1 MHPERKPIGLSVPH
15 RSPDQQRIA
24 LENKV
29 AELEARVRQLE
40 DIIRKLD
47 RAVLTRKKT

>member
-1 MHPERKPIGLSVPH
+1 MSERKPIGLTVPH
-15 RSPDQQRIA
+15 RSPAQHQAA
-24 LENKV
+24 LEKQV

-47 RAVLTRKKT
+47 RQSLIRRK

>member
-1 MHPERKPIGLSVPH
+1 MSERKPIGLSVPH
-15 RSPDQQRIA
+15 RSPAQHQAA
-24 LENKV
+24 LEKQV

-47 RAVLTRKKT
+47 RQSLIRRK

>member
-1 MHPERKPIGLSVPH
+1 MSERKPIGLSVPH
-15 RSPDQQRIA
+15 RSPSQHQAA
-24 LENKV
+24 LEKQV

-47 RAVLTRKKT
+47 RQSLIRRK